1 MFEINV
7 SFKNLAS
14 ARVFAKELKNYTI
27 HNFQY
32 KLDIVDDDEP
42 ALRFTILAESSSPTE
57 DLTFVVFV
65 YNLETL
71 ANSSNQ

>member
-14 ARVFAKELKNYTI
+14 ARVFAKGLKNYTI
-27 HNFQY
+27 HKFQY

-42 ALRFTILAESSSPTE
+42 ALRFTILAESSSSIE
-57 DLTFVVFV
+57 DLTFIVFIH
-65 YNLETL
+65 NLETS
-71 ANSSNQ
+71 ANSCNQ